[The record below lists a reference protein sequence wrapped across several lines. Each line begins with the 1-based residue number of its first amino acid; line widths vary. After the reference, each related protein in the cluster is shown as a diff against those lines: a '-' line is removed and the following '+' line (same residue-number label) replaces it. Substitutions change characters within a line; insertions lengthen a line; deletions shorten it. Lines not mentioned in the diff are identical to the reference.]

1 MRNNSTCDT
10 EQYRTIGWV
19 YKSIQNIQND
29 LQEQYGMIQ
38 NDWLGIQ
45 EHTKQFAQQI
55 RAIQINLKPS
65 LQLDKSI
72 DPNTDKCTFPPVQK
86 QGMIEKVLQVGLGGT
101 NRKDWEGCTFGLAFE
116 NC

>member
-1 MRNNSTCDT
+1 
-10 EQYRTIGWV
+10 
-19 YKSIQNIQND
+19 
-29 LQEQYGMIQ
+29 MIQ

-55 RAIQINLKPS
+55 RAIQILKPS

-86 QGMIEKVLQVGLGGT
+86 QGTIEKVLQVGLGEQIGRIGKVVLLVWRLRT
-101 NRKDWEGCTFGLAFE
+101 VSQTKC
-116 NC
+116 